1 MQTLATLV
9 HTISTTDLSR
19 PLNRWL
25 PALESCHLTP
35 SDHAALAQVLLAPNG
50 EKLWG
55 DTTRLDAYGASL
67 SEKDNSLGIWQPWI

>member
-1 MQTLATLV
+1 MQTLAALI

-35 SDHAALAQVLLAPNG
+35 ADHAALAQVLATPQSSNLRGDPN
-50 EKLWG
+50 
-55 DTTRLDAYGASL
+55 RLDAYGAAL
-67 SEKDNSLGIWQPWI
+67 SEKDNSLGIWQTWI